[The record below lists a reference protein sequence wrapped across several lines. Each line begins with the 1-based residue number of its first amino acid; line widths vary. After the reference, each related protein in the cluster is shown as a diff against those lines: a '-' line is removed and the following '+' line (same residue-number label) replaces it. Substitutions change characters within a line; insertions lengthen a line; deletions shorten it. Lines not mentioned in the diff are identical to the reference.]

1 MQGKC
6 LKCTK
11 KRVGNADYLC
21 VSQQQKKHRIY
32 EQNFQLFYYFN
43 PVCLGALLAQPN
55 RRTQDE
61 STLPGK
67 RSELNVRNATYPR
80 LLPGNRIEFKIK
92 APDAPKSTNRFR
104 S

>member
-1 MQGKC
+1 MF
-6 LKCTK
+6 
-11 KRVGNADYLC
+11 R
-21 VSQQQKKHRIY
+21 SS
-32 EQNFQLFYYFN
+32 
-43 PVCLGALLAQPN
+43 PAQPN

-92 APDAPKSTNRFR
+92 APDAQKVQIDLGRK
-104 S
+104 

>member
-1 MQGKC
+1 M
-6 LKCTK
+6 
-11 KRVGNADYLC
+11 N
-21 VSQQQKKHRIY
+21 RIFTFLLL
-32 EQNFQLFYYFN
+32 QS
-43 PVCLGALLAQPN
+43 VCLGALLAQPN

-92 APDAPKSTNRFR
+92 APDAQKVQIDLAYIIHSGFISGYQNRYGDNLKPPTNVYHRMTA
-104 S
+104 

>member
-1 MQGKC
+1 MFKS
-6 LKCTK
+6 TK
-11 KRVGNADYLC
+11 KRVGNAAIFAK
-21 VSQQQKKHRIY
+21 STTKNTEFMNRIFTFLLL
-32 EQNFQLFYYFN
+32 QS
-43 PVCLGALLAQPN
+43 VCLGALLAQPN

-92 APDAPKSTNRFR
+92 APDAQKYKSI
-104 S
+104 